1 MKATKNYKNLFEKIM
16 ERKLFC
22 TSILFLLIAF
32 TLGCS
37 DGGPTI
43 SDEGGAAII
52 GKIVDSNGNPLE
64 GVGVHYIPK
73 LVDTAPSGFAKIT
86 PATIISYSIPEPTEL
101 TVYILRYG
109 SRDTVAVIMQNQ
121 PVAAGNHTSEFSGES
136 LTNGV
141 YIYVLEYDDKHIE
154 NKMLL
159 LKSYGELWNTIPLA
173 KSSRDGSF
181 ILPFDILAI
190 GESFPRTSLTD
201 PLIIDSMFISSE
213 ITLVITRGENEFNLE
228 DLVVD
233 KFIAVEKTFTLPIN

>member
-1 MKATKNYKNLFEKIM
+1 M
-16 ERKLFC
+16 ERKLVN

-43 SDEGGAAII
+43 SNEGSAAII

-73 LVDTAPSGFAKIT
+73 LVGNAPTGFAKIT
-86 PATIISYSIPEPTEL
+86 PSTIISFTIPEPTEL

-109 SRDTVAVIMQNQ
+109 SRDTVAVIMQDES
-121 PVAAGNHTSEFSGES
+121 VAAGNHAVEFSGDS

-141 YIYVLEYDDKHIE
+141 YIYVIEYDDKHYE
-154 NKMLL
+154 RKMLF
-159 LKSYGELWNTIPLA
+159 LKNYHELWKAIPLA
-173 KSSRDGSF
+173 ESSDEGSF
-181 ILPFDILAI
+181 TLPYDLLAI
-190 GESFPRTSLTD
+190 GEYFPRTSETD
-201 PLIIDSMFISSE
+201 PTVIDSMFISSE

-233 KFIAVEKTFTLPIN
+233 KFTTIEKTFTLPIN

>member
-1 MKATKNYKNLFEKIM
+1 M
-16 ERKLFC
+16 ERKLVN
-22 TSILFLLIAF
+22 TSILFLLFLF
-32 TLGCS
+32 TFGCS

-43 SDEGGAAII
+43 SDEGGSAII

-86 PATIISYSIPEPTEL
+86 PTTIISFSIPEPTEL
-101 TVYILRYG
+101 TVYILRFG
-109 SRDTVAVIMQNQ
+109 SRDTVAVIMQNES
-121 PVAAGNHTSEFSGES
+121 VAAGTYTSDFSGET

-141 YIYVLEYDDKHIE
+141 YIYVIEYDDKHFE

-173 KSSRDGSF
+173 KSSSDGSF
-181 ILPFDILAI
+181 ILPYDILAI
-190 GESFPRTSLTD
+190 GEYFPRTSLAD
-201 PLIIDSMFISSE
+201 PSIVDSMFISSE
-213 ITLVITRGENEFNLE
+213 ITLVITRGQYNFYME

-233 KFIAVEKTFTLPIN
+233 KYIAVEKTFTLPIN